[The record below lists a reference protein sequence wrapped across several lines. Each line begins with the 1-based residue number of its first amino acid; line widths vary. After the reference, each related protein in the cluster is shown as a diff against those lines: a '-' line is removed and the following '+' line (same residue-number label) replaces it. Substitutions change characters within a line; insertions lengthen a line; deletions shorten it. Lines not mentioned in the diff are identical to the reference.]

1 MDFVGHHGARGVFAR
16 PRARTREL
24 NNYMKSKKYPRGG
37 RRSSG
42 ASFFNPKPADER
54 KTRQLCRQIHEQI
67 DLTLSS
73 FDNPQLQTLWVL
85 EVAKT
90 PFSSA
95 MQVTLVA
102 PDEAD
107 HDQLHHHIEA
117 AKGRIRCEVAAA
129 IHRKRTPHLRF
140 VILPLRALGRA
151 GSQLGGE
158 PGGEHG

>member
-1 MDFVGHHGARGVFAR
+1 
-16 PRARTREL
+16 
-24 NNYMKSKKYPRGG
+24 MKSKKYPRGG
-37 RRSSG
+37 RRSSA
-42 ASFFNPKPADER
+42 ASFFNPNPADER

-107 HDQLHHHIEA
+107 HNELRHHIDA
-117 AKGRIRCEVAAA
+117 ARGRLRSEVAAA

-140 VILPLRALGRA
+140 VLLPLRALGHA
-151 GSQLGGE
+151 SPGI
-158 PGGEHG
+158 GGEHD